1 MSSTQLRTQFD
12 TFRPEGFVSAANS
25 SEFLNRL
32 VSEVKSSVN
41 SPLLVNME
49 AVEFMDSA
57 GLMALIKAFRLA
69 ESLGRRFSICSVPP
83 SVRIM
88 FELTQLDKAFEIF
101 ENEVAFQMAVEKY

>member
-1 MSSTQLRTQFD
+1 MTSTKLCTQFT
-12 TFRPEGFVSAANS
+12 TFRPEGFLSAANA
-25 SEFLNRL
+25 SEFLERL
-32 VSEVKSSVN
+32 TVEVKSSVD
-41 SPLLVNME
+41 SALLVNME

-69 ESLGRRFSICSVPP
+69 ESLGRRFGICSLAP

-101 ENEVAFQMAVEKY
+101 EDKNAFQETISK

>member
-1 MSSTQLRTQFD
+1 MTSTKLCTEFT
-12 TFRPEGFVSAANS
+12 TFRPEGFLSAANAA
-25 SEFLNRL
+25 EFLERL
-32 VSEVKSSVN
+32 TVEVRSSVD

-69 ESLGRRFSICSVPP
+69 ESLGRRFGICSLAP

-101 ENEVAFQMAVEKY
+101 EDRNAFQATIN

>member
-1 MSSTQLRTQFD
+1 MSSTQLRTQYD
-12 TFRPEGFVSAANS
+12 IFRPEGFVSAANS
-25 SEFLNRL
+25 SKFSNRL

-41 SPLLVNME
+41 LPLLVNME

-57 GLMALIKAFRLA
+57 GLMALIKAFRSA

-88 FELTQLDKAFEIF
+88 FELTQLDNAFEIF
-101 ENEVAFQMAVEKY
+101 ENEAAFQMAVEKY

>member
-1 MSSTQLRTQFD
+1 MTSTKLCTQFT
-12 TFRPEGFVSAANS
+12 TFRPEGFLSAANAS
-25 SEFLNRL
+25 KFLERL
-32 VSEVKSSVN
+32 TVEVKSSVD
-41 SPLLVNME
+41 SALLVNME

-69 ESLGRRFSICSVPP
+69 QSLGRRFGICSLAP

-101 ENEVAFQMAVEKY
+101 ENQDAFQATINR

>member
-1 MSSTQLRTQFD
+1 MTSTKLCTQFT
-12 TFRPEGFVSAANS
+12 TFRPEGFLSAANA
-25 SEFLNRL
+25 SEFLERL
-32 VSEVKSSVN
+32 TVEVKSSVD
-41 SPLLVNME
+41 SALLVNME

-69 ESLGRRFSICSVPP
+69 ESLGRRFGICSLAP

-101 ENEVAFQMAVEKY
+101 EDRDAFQATIDK

>member
-1 MSSTQLRTQFD
+1 MTSTKLCNEFT
-12 TFRPEGFVSAANS
+12 TFKPEGFLSAANA
-25 SEFLNRL
+25 SEFLERL
-32 VSEVKSSVN
+32 TVEVKSSVD
-41 SPLLVNME
+41 SALLVNME

-69 ESLGRRFSICSVPP
+69 ESLGRRFGICSIAP

-101 ENEVAFQMAVEKY
+101 EDRNAFQAAIDE

>member
-1 MSSTQLRTQFD
+1 MNSTQVRMQFT
-12 TFRPEGFVSAANS
+12 TFRPEGFLSAANAS
-25 SEFLNRL
+25 DFLERL
-32 VSEVKSSVN
+32 TVEVKSSVN
-41 SPLLVNME
+41 SALLVNME

-69 ESLGRRFSICSVPP
+69 QSLGRRFGICSLAP

-101 ENEVAFQMAVEKY
+101 EDQDAFQVAVNI

>member
-1 MSSTQLRTQFD
+1 MTSTKLCTQFA
-12 TFRPEGFVSAANS
+12 TFRPEGFLSAANA
-25 SEFLNRL
+25 SEFLERL
-32 VSEVKSSVN
+32 TVEVTSSKE
-41 SPLLVNME
+41 SALLVNME

-69 ESLGRRFSICSVPP
+69 ESLGHRFGICSLAP

-101 ENEVAFQMAVEKY
+101 EDRDAFEAAIDG

>member
-1 MSSTQLRTQFD
+1 MSSTKLRTQFT
-12 TFRPEGFVSAANS
+12 TFRPQGFLSAANA
-25 SEFLNRL
+25 SEFLERL
-32 VSEVKSSVN
+32 TVEVKSSVD
-41 SPLLVNME
+41 SALLVNME

-69 ESLGRRFSICSVPP
+69 ENLGHRFGLCSLAP

-101 ENEVAFQMAVEKY
+101 DNQDDFQAAID